1 MKCSTVW
8 RLRWRLIKIRC
19 KEVYMRYIKILI
31 LAVLEVIA
39 EIYNDRNGRK

>member
-1 MKCSTVW
+1 MKCRTVW
-8 RLRWRLIKIRC
+8 KLRWRLIKIRC

-39 EIYNDRNGRK
+39 VIYNDRNGRK

>member
-8 RLRWRLIKIRC
+8 KLRWKLFKIHC

-39 EIYNDRNGRK
+39 EIYNDRNGRR